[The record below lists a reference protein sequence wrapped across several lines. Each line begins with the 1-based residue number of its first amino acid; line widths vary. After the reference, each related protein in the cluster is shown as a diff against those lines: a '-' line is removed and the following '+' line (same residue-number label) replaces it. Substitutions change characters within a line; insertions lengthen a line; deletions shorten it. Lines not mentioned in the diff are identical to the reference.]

1 MVHRPSVVFAD
12 EPTASLDRPNAEV
25 VMECLRRV
33 TSGGTLF
40 VVTHD
45 ESILKGATRV
55 LRMMAGRLI

>member
-1 MVHRPSVVFAD
+1 MRRPSVVFAD

-25 VMECLRRV
+25 VADCLRRV
-33 TSGGTLF
+33 TRGGTLF

-55 LRMMAGRLI
+55 LRMNAGRLA